1 MVCSDTITQ
10 ETSHNNPINLFLL
23 CHFLYFCYYRLSSWI
38 VLCIVSFKLLTFLVS
53 GVSQNVGSDSDDYVS
68 LLDISEDE
76 LNEESFQIQVRINL

>member
-1 MVCSDTITQ
+1 MSFFV
-10 ETSHNNPINLFLL
+10 FLL
-23 CHFLYFCYYRLSSWI
+23 LQAVLWI